1 MKAAFVRVKYD
12 VRNYKCCYSNS
23 YVQTVTDIHGI
34 KKKVQS
40 GIETHNGCNCY
51 AFSVFYLDVVDLG
64 LNTYSLSDI

>member
-1 MKAAFVRVKYD
+1 MNMQIINVAIPIATFRHTYAIQK
-12 VRNYKCCYSNS
+12 
-23 YVQTVTDIHGI
+23 

-64 LNTYSLSDI
+64 LNTYSLTFRTSSC